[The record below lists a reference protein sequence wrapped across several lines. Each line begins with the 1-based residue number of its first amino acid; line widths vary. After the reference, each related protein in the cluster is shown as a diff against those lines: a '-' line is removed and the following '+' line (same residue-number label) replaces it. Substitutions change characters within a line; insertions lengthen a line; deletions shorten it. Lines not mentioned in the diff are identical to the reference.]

1 MRLIRVAIGSED
13 PVRGSIVSR
22 LNFVQDLADLL
33 VVAVSRR
40 EPITGSSKHI

>member
-1 MRLIRVAIGSED
+1 MRLIHGAVKSED

-33 VVAVSRR
+33 VSDVSRG
-40 EPITGSSKHI
+40 EPITGS